1 MRTIRRIVV
10 ALGFAA
16 AGAAALLF
24 ARDRPSADAPSVAV
38 SSAPDTLDVA
48 IFAGGCFW
56 CVEEAFD
63 GVEGVASTTSGFTG
77 GHVEDPTYE
86 QVTGGATGHLEAV
99 RIVYDPSVVP
109 YERLLDVFWRNVDP
123 TDAGGQFCDRGPSY
137 RTAIFVHDG
146 EQRRIAEASK
156 ARLEQ
161 TKPFKERIVTPILE
175 AEPFWPADAGH
186 QNYHRA
192 HPVRYRLYKLA
203 CGRESR
209 LDEVWGRG

>member
-1 MRTIRRIVV
+1 MRTTRRIAV
-10 ALGFAA
+10 AFGLAA

-24 ARDRPSADAPSVAV
+24 ARERPPADVPSVAA
-38 SSAPDTLDVA
+38 SSASDTLDVA

-63 GVEGVASTTSGFTG
+63 GVEGVVSTTSGFTG

-86 QVTGGATGHLEAV
+86 QVTGGGTGHFEAV
-99 RIVYDPSVVP
+99 RVVYDPSAVP

-146 EQRRIAEASK
+146 EQRRLAETSK
-156 ARLEQ
+156 ARLER
-161 TKPFKERIVTPILE
+161 TKPFEEGIVTPILE
-175 AEPFWPADAGH
+175 AGPFWPADAGH